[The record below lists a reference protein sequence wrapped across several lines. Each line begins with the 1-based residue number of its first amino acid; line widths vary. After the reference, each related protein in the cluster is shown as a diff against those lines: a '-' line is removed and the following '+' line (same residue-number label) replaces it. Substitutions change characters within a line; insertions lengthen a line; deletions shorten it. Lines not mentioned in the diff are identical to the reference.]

1 MTRAVIRFATRE
13 QGISFSEHPDKWH
26 AQLYVSRDGYPK
38 SLGLDIANS
47 IVDGVSLGDIEI
59 DSLDTKRSNLDYI
72 YYIWQHYDKSTWM
85 SIFKVGKEVTC
96 DQHDCCKKLVEKVD
110 ECIFVGEPMTL
121 QERIYNL
128 SEFETLEVQ
137 NKYD

>member
-1 MTRAVIRFATRE
+1 MYKH
-13 QGISFSEHPDKWH
+13 S
-26 AQLYVSRDGYPK
+26 DGYPE

-47 IVDGVSLGDIEI
+47 IVDGVGLDDIEI
-59 DSLDTKRSNLDYI
+59 DSLDTKRGNIDYI

-85 SIFKVGKEVTC
+85 SIFKVSNLLHEEDK
-96 DQHDCCKKLVEKVD
+96 
-110 ECIFVGEPMTL
+110 CIFVGEPMTL

-128 SEFETLEVQ
+128 SDFETLEVQ